1 MRLMK
6 KLWRLII
13 EGVSILVNRLRTQGL
28 KTTLMWVYGRG
39 LPFLTGIPTMQFSRI
54 TPQIYVG
61 PQYNAAG
68 KRKLVLC
75 GINAGVNMRGE
86 FDDAAHGL
94 ALEKYCHLPTVDDTA
109 PTLEHIRKGIDF
121 IREVVND
128 GGKVY
133 IHCAGGIGRAPTI
146 AAAYFMSRGYTL
158 EEAIAL
164 IKKARPFINIMPPQM
179 EQLKRFEA
187 ILEESS

>member
-13 EGVSILVNRLRTQGL
+13 EGVSTLVNRLRTQGL

-61 PQYNAAG
+61 PQYKAAG
-68 KRKLVLC
+68 KRKLQHC
-75 GINAGVNMRGE
+75 GINAGVNMRCE

-121 IREVVND
+121 IRDVVND